1 MLGEFINSFYT
12 KDTLLAQV
20 VQLFA
25 ELPQVEAV
33 ALGGSRSGA
42 HADAASDFDL
52 YVCTDAPVLLEA
64 RQNIVQQL
72 GGASWDNLG
81 HDYFGGGD
89 EWLDAGTGG
98 HFDVMYFGLGW
109 LREQVGRPLK
119 HHQPSLGYTTAFAY
133 TVDRARILYDPQ
145 GKFTALQEL
154 TSAPYPEALR
164 EAIVRYNQPLL
175 RTTISSYW
183 AQLKKAVSRDDFVSV
198 NHRLAAL
205 LASYFD
211 ILFAVN
217 RALQP
222 GEKRLLRLAGELPSL
237 PENFERDVTE
247 TLSASGDELLPAL
260 TRQLDALDMW
270 LAGEGFDV
278 AVLGNRSLG

>member
-1 MLGEFINSFYT
+1 MGGV
-12 KDTLLAQV
+12 DTNVNAVLDKLV
-20 VQLFA
+20 GLFS

-33 ALGGSRSGA
+33 ALGGSKAGA
-42 HADAASDFDL
+42 HADELSDFDL
-52 YVCTDAPVLLEA
+52 YVCINDTIPLET
-64 RQNIVQQL
+64 RRNIVQRL
-72 GGASWDNLG
+72 GGASQDNLG

-98 HFDVMYFGLGW
+98 HFDAMYFDLAW
-109 LREQVGRPLK
+109 LQEQLARPLK

-133 TVDRARILYDPQ
+133 TVNRSRILYDPQ
-145 GKFTALQEL
+145 GKFTALQAE

-164 EAIVRYNQPLL
+164 EAIVRYNHPLL
-175 RTTISSYW
+175 RETISSYS
-183 AQLKKAVSRDDFVSV
+183 AQLTKAVRRNDVVSI

-217 RALQP
+217 RKLHP
-222 GEKRLLRLAGELPSL
+222 GEKRLVQLAGELPNL

-247 TLSASGDELLPAL
+247 TLSASVNDLLPTL
-260 TRQLDALDMW
+260 TRQLDALDVW
-270 LAGEGFDV
+270 LRREGFELS
-278 AVLGNRSLG
+278 AS

>member
-1 MLGEFINSFYT
+1 MGDV
-12 KDTLLAQV
+12 DTNTDAVLDKLV
-20 VQLFA
+20 GLFA

-33 ALGGSRSGA
+33 ASGGSRSGA

-52 YVCTDAPVLLEA
+52 YVCTDDTIPLET
-64 RQNIVQQL
+64 RRNIVQRL

-98 HFDVMYFGLGW
+98 HFDAMYFDLAW
-109 LREQVGRPLK
+109 LQEQVERPLK

-133 TVDRARILYDPQ
+133 TVNRSRVLYDPQ
-145 GKFTALQEL
+145 GKFTALQAE
-154 TSAPYPEALR
+154 TSAPYPGALR
-164 EAIVRYNQPLL
+164 EAIVRYNHPLL
-175 RTTISSYW
+175 RETISSYS
-183 AQLKKAVSRDDFVSV
+183 AQLTKAVRRNDVVSV

-205 LASYFD
+205 SASYFD

-217 RALQP
+217 WALHP
-222 GEKRLLRLAGELPSL
+222 GEKQLLRLAGELPSL

-247 TLSASGDELLPAL
+247 TLSASVNDLLPTL

-270 LAGEGFDV
+270 LRREGLEV
-278 AVLGNRSLG
+278 SAS